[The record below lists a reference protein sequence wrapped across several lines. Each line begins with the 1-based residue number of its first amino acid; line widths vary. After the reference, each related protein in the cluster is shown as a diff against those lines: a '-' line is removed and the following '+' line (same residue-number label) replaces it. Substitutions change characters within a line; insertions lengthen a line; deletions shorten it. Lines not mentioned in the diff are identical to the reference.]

1 MRTHTSSFGVG
12 KREGHDAS
20 GFYPRRLGA
29 AEWSTDQVLN
39 EVPGKV
45 VNRVFEHSSEQM
57 AELPDNSVA
66 LMITSPPYHVGKE
79 YDGDGTFEEYL
90 GMLRRVLVETHRVL
104 EPGGR
109 AVVNVANLGRRPY
122 IPLSAMVTA
131 MAMEIGF
138 FCRGEVIWVKATGAA
153 GNCAWGSWRSASNP
167 TLRDVHE
174 YCLCFSKGRLGRVR
188 SGESTIER
196 DEFMEATLSI
206 WHLPAE
212 SARRVGHPAP
222 FPTALPRRFIELYTF
237 RGDVVLDPFMGS
249 GSTAVAA
256 IESGRRWVGYDTE
269 AEYAKLTRRRA
280 RQALAGVAVASE
292 EALATAVD
300 DALSPA
306 IRCSSR
312 SSGSS
317 ANVSATALISRSS
330 PSSSPVAEP
339 MPSSSSSIT

>member
-1 MRTHTSSFGVG
+1 LEKGRGTTP
-12 KREGHDAS
+12 RA
-20 GFYPRRLGA
+20 FYARGLGA

-45 VNRVFEHSSEQM
+45 ANRVFEHSSERM

-90 GMLRRVLVETHRVL
+90 GMLKRVLAETHRVL

-131 MAMEIGF
+131 MTMDLGF

-188 SGESTIER
+188 TGESTIER
-196 DEFMEATLSI
+196 DEFMEATLST

-212 SARRVGHPAP
+212 SARRIGHPAP

-269 AEYAKLTRRRA
+269 PEYAKLTRRRA
-280 RQALAGVAVASE
+280 RQALAATAIASE
-292 EALATAVD
+292 EGLASAVD
-300 DALSPA
+300 EALSQPSVGGPA
-306 IRCSSR
+306 PLRM
-312 SSGSS
+312 
-317 ANVSATALISRSS
+317 S
-330 PSSSPVAEP
+330 PRAR
-339 MPSSSSSIT
+339 